1 MSFLHYL
8 WSFLLALTVL
18 IFVHELGHYLVAR
31 WCGVRV
37 LRFAIG
43 FGKPLWSRRF
53 GPDQTELCVAAIPL
67 GGYVKMLDEREA
79 PVETNERARAFNMQP
94 VWKRSLIVAAGPAAN
109 FILAILIYWLSFV
122 AGTMTLAPEIGQV
135 VPGSAAER
143 AGLTSGERVQR
154 IGHELVRSWD
164 DVRWNIIDNG
174 LARREVEIE
183 TRTQGGST
191 QIRRADFTAIVV
203 DEGAADP
210 AEQFGVRPPRPV
222 LPPVIGSVAPGG
234 VAEKAGLRAGD
245 RILSVDQ
252 VPVAGFHD
260 LAEQIAAGAGRVLR
274 LEIDRAGVQRQIE
287 VQPEVSG
294 EGTSAKA
301 RIGIAAAKL
310 DEAAAARYLVQV
322 SYGPIDAL
330 VKAAEQTWRMSVFSL
345 KVLWRMVTGEIS
357 LRNVSGPLTIADF
370 TGQSA
375 AAGWEVYLRSLA
387 LISISLGVLNL
398 LPVPI
403 LDGGHLLYHAVE
415 ALTGRP
421 LSDRALEIAQ
431 RCGFALLLGL
441 MALALFNDLNRLF
454 IR

>member
-8 WSFLLALTVL
+8 WSFLLALAVL
-18 IFVHELGHYLVAR
+18 IFVHELGHYLAAR

-43 FGKPLWSRRF
+43 FGKPLWTRRF
-53 GPDQTELCVAAIPL
+53 GTDQTEWCVAAIPL
-67 GGYVKMLDEREA
+67 GGYVKMLDEREE
-79 PVETNERARAFNMQP
+79 PVPAHERGRAFNVQP
-94 VWKRSLIVAAGPAAN
+94 IWKRSVIVAAGPFAN
-109 FILAILIYWLSFV
+109 FLLAILIYWGTFL
-122 AGTMTLAPEIGQV
+122 AGTTTLAPEIGSITA
-135 VPGSAAER
+135 GSAAER
-143 AGLTSGERVQR
+143 AGLLAGEQVQR
-154 IGHELVRSWD
+154 IDAEVIRSWD
-164 DVRWNIIDNG
+164 DLRWTIIDKG
-174 LARREVEIE
+174 LARREIEIE
-183 TRTQGGST
+183 TRSPGGST
-191 QIRRADFTAIVV
+191 QIRRADLSAIVV

-210 AEQFGVRPPRPV
+210 MEQFGLRPPRPQ
-222 LPPVIGSVAPGG
+222 LPAVIGSVAPGG

-245 RILSVDQ
+245 RIVTVDGE
-252 VPVAGFHD
+252 AIADFHV
-260 LAEQIAAGAGRVLR
+260 LAEKIAAADGRPLR
-274 LEIDRAGVQRQIE
+274 LGVERGGEQHVVE
-287 VQPEVSG
+287 VQPEVVG
-294 EGTSAKA
+294 EGKAARA
-301 RIGIAAAKL
+301 RIGIAAARP
-310 DEAAAARYLVQV
+310 DAALSSRYLVEV
-322 SYGPIDAL
+322 NYGPFEAM
-330 VKAAEQTWRMSVFSL
+330 VRAVQQTWRMSVFSL

-375 AAGWEVYLRSLA
+375 AAGWEVYIRSLA

-403 LDGGHLLYHAVE
+403 LDGGHLLYHALE

-421 LSDRALEIAQ
+421 LSERALEIAQ